1 LIGSVGELSSPE
13 NVGIISQ
20 RHPELRDMLEDLKG
34 ALEDPEM
41 IKRSVYNENVLL
53 FYRYYAHIYEGK
65 HMCVMEK
72 KLKFFFDKK
81 GDVLDIAIG
90 KPKEAISREIGNDV
104 IIRIDP
110 KTKEI
115 VGFTILNFEKRF
127 EHRARSETLPIT
139 ATFGQIEVLEG

>member
-1 LIGSVGELSSPE
+1 
-13 NVGIISQ
+13 
-20 RHPELRDMLEDLKG
+20 
-34 ALEDPEM
+34 
-41 IKRSVYNENVLL
+41 
-53 FYRYYAHIYEGK
+53 
-65 HMCVMEK
+65 MEK

-81 GDVLDIAIG
+81 VDVLDIAIG

-127 EHRARSETLPIT
+127 EHMARSETLPIT
-139 ATFGQIEVLEG
+139 ATFCQTEELEVEG